1 MNITRLTKSAATEVF
16 WGEISPSEHMVQIY
30 EDSSAF
36 LDSLESFVAGGLVA
50 GDAVIMIAT
59 PVHLVALETRLAKR
73 GINLS
78 QALAADQYIALE
90 AEKTLAKFMRN
101 GWPDED
107 LFRKLVTTLLGRAK
121 TGGRSVR
128 AFGEMVAIL
137 WAQGNNG
144 ATIQLEHM
152 WHRLCHEEMFSLF
165 CAYPKSG
172 FTQDESISIKE
183 ICDTH
188 SRIVPI
194 RASA

>member
-1 MNITRLTKSAATEVF
+1 M
-16 WGEISPSEHMVQIY
+16 
-30 EDSSAF
+30 DF
-36 LDSLESFVAGGLVA
+36 LEGFVAGGLVA
-50 GDAVIMIAT
+50 GDAVIIMGT
-59 PVHLVALETRLAKR
+59 PVHLVSLEARLAKR
-73 GINLS
+73 GINLFE
-78 QALAADQYIALE
+78 ALAADQYIALE
-90 AEKTLAKFMRN
+90 AEKALSKFMRN
-101 GWPDED
+101 GWPKEY
-107 LFRKLVTTLLGRAK
+107 LFRKLVTMLLGRAK
-121 TGGRSVR
+121 AGGRSVR

>member
-1 MNITRLTKSAATEVF
+1 MEPVELNT
-16 WGEISPSEHMVQIY
+16 GEERIISPSEHIVQIY

-36 LDSLESFVAGGLVA
+36 LDFLEGFVAGGLVA
-50 GDAVIMIAT
+50 GDAVIIMGT
-59 PVHLVALETRLAKR
+59 PVHLVSLEARLAKR
-73 GINLS
+73 GINLFE
-78 QALAADQYIALE
+78 ALAADQYIALE

-172 FTQDESISIKE
+172 FTQDASISIKE

-188 SRIVPI
+188 SRVVPI